1 MFIWI
6 DLRHLL
12 IPKSSDYSAL
22 RVTSPDPSIYKQR
35 ELRIAD
41 ICAGNGVMIA
51 PGNVYVPE
59 EFGWFRI
66 TYTVEK
72 EALEEGLCRLWKSI
86 AEVQVEIEHY

>member
-1 MFIWI
+1 
-6 DLRHLL
+6 
-12 IPKSSDYSAL
+12 
-22 RVTSPDPSIYKQR
+22 
-35 ELRIAD
+35 
-41 ICAGNGVMIA
+41 MIA